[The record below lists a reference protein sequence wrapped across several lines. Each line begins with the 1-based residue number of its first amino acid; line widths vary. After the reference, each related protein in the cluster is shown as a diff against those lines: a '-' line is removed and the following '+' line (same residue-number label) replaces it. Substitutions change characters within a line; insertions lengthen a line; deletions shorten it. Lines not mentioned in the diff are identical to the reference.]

1 MAGVHRYRGKVAL
14 VTGGGSGIGR
24 ALGAELVRAGATV
37 VLADVDADAVRV
49 AAAQLAAIVDGAQ
62 VEGIELD
69 VRDRNAWVVAVHD
82 LIVRHGRLDLLVN
95 NAGIQ
100 MGGPS
105 HELTGE
111 HWDRI
116 VDVNLM
122 GVVNG
127 VLAVYPG
134 MVAAGQGQI
143 VNTASGAGLAAPPF
157 TLAYSTTKH
166 GVVGLSTGLR
176 PEAALH
182 GVRVSALCPGSIDT
196 PILDRP
202 PEDGL
207 PTGSSEP
214 VTGRQY
220 LKVLR
225 QRPSPVDDFARAA
238 LRRMAADQ
246 AIIVVPR
253 QAKALWWFQRLSP
266 TLVQVA
272 LRRVA
277 AKVQRDLIRPADPA
291 DPTGDPEVV
300 G

>member
-1 MAGVHRYRGKVAL
+1 MAGVDRYRGQVAL

-49 AAAQLAAIVDGAQ
+49 AAAQLAAIADGAV

-82 LIVRHGRLDLLVN
+82 VIVRHGRLDLLVN

-127 VLAVYPG
+127 VLATYPG
-134 MVAAGQGQI
+134 MVAAGRGQI

-157 TLAYSTTKH
+157 VTAYAATKH
-166 GVVGLSTGLR
+166 AVVGLSTGLR

-182 GVRVSALCPGSIDT
+182 GVRVNVLCPGSIDT

-202 PEDGL
+202 PEEGL
-207 PTGSSEP
+207 PATASAP

-220 LKVLR
+220 LAVLR
-225 QRPSPVDDFARAA
+225 QRPTSPDDLARAA

-253 QAKALWWFQRLSP
+253 QAKALWWFHRLSP
-266 TLVQVA
+266 SLLQRA
-272 LRRVA
+272 LRRIA
-277 AKVQRDLIRPADPA
+277 AKVQRELIRPADA
-291 DPTGDPEVV
+291 VAGARGEVA